1 MGLKAIEEQKL
12 ERVGL
17 IKFFKDNRAHYKAMA
32 QDAYDY
38 TAKILLQTGLPVR
51 QDDVAGHLRAA
62 LEIDQLLT
70 DARDERRATQNYW
83 VQYFTNLVLERLWN
97 EISNG

>member
-17 IKFFKDNRAHYKAMA
+17 IKFFNANRDHYLVLA

-38 TAKILLQTGLPVR
+38 TAKILKATGLPVR
-51 QDDVAGHLRAA
+51 QDDVAGHLKAA
-62 LEIDQLLT
+62 FEIDQKLT
-70 DARDERRATQNYW
+70 DARDKCRATQNYYI
-83 VQYFTNLVLERLWN
+83 QYFTNLVLERLWS
-97 EISNG
+97 EVSHG